1 MFVIFSLAFCT
12 AKLSVTS
19 SGGEHILSA
28 RQRLP
33 MPQWLAM
40 QNQAESFLLQV
51 GANDHTSLRPNG
63 YDGRHDPGP
72 ACVARGWRAVLLE
85 PIAST
90 FDVLQQHYSSLPNSR
105 VKLKQAAICSSC
117 EMQCTDMFRLDLS
130 NRTGNWG
137 SKHADGRCAVITN
150 ESGWIS
156 EISSL
161 SRKHLLDHAGLY
173 NWMPREC
180 KQCARVLEK
189 TLSPN
194 CMKRLVQ
201 DNLVVEK
208 VHCACLSNIAS
219 TQRTVTLLFIDA
231 EGHDVDVLFKYPFGL
246 VPTARV
252 AFEAIHL
259 SNSAWRSAVKL
270 LHDHRFESIDAH
282 PGGQVLSTWHN
293 VSWV

>member
-1 MFVIFSLAFCT
+1 
-12 AKLSVTS
+12 
-19 SGGEHILSA
+19 
-28 RQRLP
+28 
-33 MPQWLAM
+33 M
-40 QNQAESFLLQV
+40 QNPAESFLLQI

-72 ACVARGWRAVLLE
+72 LCVAHGWGALLLE
-85 PIAST
+85 PIKST
-90 FDVLQQHYSSLPNSR
+90 FNVLQQHYVSLPSSR
-105 VKLKQAAICSSC
+105 VKLKQAAICASC
-117 EMQCTDMFRLDLS
+117 EVGWADMFRLDLS

-137 SKHADGRCAVITN
+137 SRHADGRCAVITN

-161 SRKHLLDHAGLY
+161 SRTHLLNHAGLY

-180 KQCARVLEK
+180 EQCARVLEK
-189 TLSPN
+189 PLSPN

-208 VHCACLSNIAS
+208 VRCACLSTIARR
-219 TQRTVTLLFIDA
+219 QRIITLLLIDT
-231 EGHDVDVLFKYPFGL
+231 EGHDVDVLLKYPFGL

-252 AFEAIHL
+252 AFEAMHL
-259 SNSAWRSAVKL
+259 TDAAWQTAVKL
-270 LHDHRFESIDAH
+270 LHDHGFESIDTQ
-282 PGGQVLSTWHN
+282 PRGQVLSTWHN